1 KCIVVFVFLN
11 EVFRNIISNHYF
23 IITVRRRSEQI
34 LQLFQAIFAIGK
46 FAMIIDYLM
55 LKIQLIINGI
65 MGNEFIKKSNDFLM
79 IHLKLI
85 GREELLV
92 AQKLYLLTGTPI
104 EQRRKILQIFSV
116 LKNLFVFLHFNLF
129 QSRFFLVQFSIIF

>member
-1 KCIVVFVFLN
+1 
-11 EVFRNIISNHYF
+11 
-23 IITVRRRSEQI
+23 
-34 LQLFQAIFAIGK
+34 
-46 FAMIIDYLM
+46 M
-55 LKIQLIINGI
+55 LKIQLRVPGI

-104 EQRRKILQIFSV
+104 EQRRKILQIFSI
-116 LKNLFVFLHFNLF
+116 LKNLFVFLYFNLF